1 MKVLQEKIIHGLIF
15 LRGPSAFKFQLHIQI
30 AVTRDQGPDMLRA
43 CPRGHSQPVLT
54 RAPRCGASTQG
65 LSRDLVTTSQ
75 EFSQPPD
82 TGGEV
87 KNPEL
92 DIELVILSFNKENSP

>member
-15 LRGPSAFKFQLHIQI
+15 RGGPSAFKFQLHMRI
-30 AVTRDQGPDMLRA
+30 AVTQDQGPDMLRA

-54 RAPRCGASTQG
+54 RAPRCRASTQG
-65 LSRDLVTTSQ
+65 LSKDLVTTSQ

-82 TGGEV
+82 AGGEV

-92 DIELVILSFNKENSP
+92 DIKPTD